1 MVLLVAAM
9 MLMLDHGG
17 VLVLVLVA
25 GFGKR
30 QLPLSSIRNRY
41 DSADDAALF
50 FSAGCGSESWCC
62 CWSGTKHTSSLYT
75 FHYCSPA
82 VYTVLLQI
90 FFISLAPN
98 EMGMNKLTCHHIYV
112 LFSVLRQI

>member
-50 FSAGCGSESWCC
+50 FLLDVAPGAAVGVGPSTHHHCTPPTPAPLQSTQSCC
-62 CWSGTKHTSSLYT
+62 KY
-75 FHYCSPA
+75 FY
-82 VYTVLLQI
+82 
-90 FFISLAPN
+90 F
-98 EMGMNKLTCHHIYV
+98 TCPK
-112 LFSVLRQI
+112 